1 MNEVPI
7 IAIVDDDA
15 SVCRSLLRVVETA
28 GYRAETFASARQF
41 LEWLSHG
48 QAACVVLDVHMDEL
62 NGFDLHDRLKIP
74 TIFLTSLDD
83 VATLDRIAKSGAA
96 GHLRKPFDA
105 ATVLDAIHR
114 AVGPA
119 QARRGGGPNGG
130 RVVVDGH
137 KPSEAAGP

>member
-1 MNEVPI
+1 
-7 IAIVDDDA
+7 
-15 SVCRSLLRVVETA
+15 
-28 GYRAETFASARQF
+28 
-41 LEWLSHG
+41 
-48 QAACVVLDVHMDEL
+48 MDEL

-105 ATVLDAIHR
+105 ATVLDAIHQ

-119 QARRGGGPNGG
+119 QARRLGGPNGG
-130 RVVVDGH
+130 RVAVDRH
-137 KPSEAAGP
+137 KSSEDAGP